1 MTSEADDEGVHKS
14 HLARDGGHAL
24 GQEVIAAHGGAP
36 RWDGLAALRVQLEF
50 SGFGFR
56 AKFVRN

>member
-14 HLARDGGHAL
+14 HLARDGGRAL

-36 RWDGLAALRVQLEF
+36 PSTSRRVP
-50 SGFGFR
+50 
-56 AKFVRN
+56 VP